1 MKNKRVI
8 RLFLDYEHE
17 EKWLNKMAA
26 KGYNLIRC
34 AFGRYYFEKGSPG
47 GYIYRLEFLDEL
59 PDHPDSSAYLEFL
72 SETGVEHVAS
82 NDRWIYVRRR
92 SELGDFE
99 IYSDLD
105 SKINHHKRI
114 SQMLLIIVI
123 PNIVS
128 ALNQIAIKKRLKEL
142 FIDYLVIVAYLA
154 VLFLVN
160 FLLIVFVLGG
170 LPEYTEL
177 QSQFI
182 AIFTS
187 VIPIILIFSYLDFYR
202 NGSIGK
208 KAASLKL
215 NFKDHRFR
223 FSLLRNL
230 VKFLPWQLGHI
241 GVIRGVYT
249 EFDLTSIVIANLGTI
264 LGLIMLFMGLFRQD
278 KRHLGDM
285 AAGTQVTSA

>member
-1 MKNKRVI
+1 M
-8 RLFLDYEHE
+8 
-17 EKWLNKMAA
+17 
-26 KGYNLIRC
+26 
-34 AFGRYYFEKGSPG
+34 
-47 GYIYRLEFLDEL
+47 
-59 PDHPDSSAYLEFL
+59 
-72 SETGVEHVAS
+72 
-82 NDRWIYVRRR
+82 
-92 SELGDFE
+92 
-99 IYSDLD
+99 
-105 SKINHHKRI
+105 
-114 SQMLLIIVI
+114 
-123 PNIVS
+123 
-128 ALNQIAIKKRLKEL
+128 NQITVWKRLKEL
-142 FIDYLVIVAYLA
+142 FIDYLIIIAYLA
-154 VLFLVN
+154 ILFLVN
-160 FLLIVFVLGG
+160 LVLILFVFDG

-177 QSQFI
+177 QSQLI